1 MADTSKGPH
10 NVLTAAER
18 AAGWRLLFDGES
30 TEHWR
35 GYRSPTFPEGWVI
48 DGDALHRA
56 APAGDII
63 TVEQFTDIDLRLEWK
78 VDEGAG
84 NSGIFF
90 RVSEDHDRVW
100 ETGPEM
106 QVLNNAVHPDGR
118 DPKTA
123 AGSNYALHA
132 PPRDL
137 TRPIGEWNEAR
148 ILVQG
153 QHVELWLNGE
163 QVVAYELF
171 SEDWERRVAASKF
184 GSMPRYGRN
193 ERGHIALQDH
203 GDPVWYRNIKL
214 HLP

>member
-1 MADTSKGPH
+1 MSEAPNTLSGE
-10 NVLTAAER
+10 ER
-18 AAGWRLLFDGES
+18 AGGWRLLFDGLS
-30 TEHWR
+30 TDQWR
-35 GYRSPTFPEGWVI
+35 GYRADTFPDGWVI
-48 DGDALHRA
+48 EDDALHRA

-63 TVEQFTDIDLRLEWK
+63 TVDQFEDFDLRLEWK
-78 VDEGAG
+78 VDDGPG

-118 DPKTA
+118 SPETA

-137 TRPIGEWNEAR
+137 TRPVGEWNEVR
-148 ILVQG
+148 ILVLG
-153 QHVELWLNGE
+153 AHVELWLNGE
-163 QVVAYELF
+163 QAAEYELW

-184 GSMPRYGRN
+184 ATMPRYGRN
-193 ERGHIALQDH
+193 RRGHLALQDH
-203 GDPVWYRNIKL
+203 GDPVWYRNIKVREL
-214 HLP
+214 

>member
-1 MADTSKGPH
+1 M
-10 NVLTAAER
+10 
-18 AAGWRLLFDGES
+18 
-30 TEHWR
+30 
-35 GYRSPTFPEGWVI
+35 
-48 DGDALHRA
+48 
-56 APAGDII
+56 
-63 TVEQFTDIDLRLEWK
+63 
-78 VDEGAG
+78 
-84 NSGIFF
+84 
-90 RVSEDHDRVW
+90 SEDHERVW

-137 TRPIGEWNEAR
+137 TRPVGEWNEVR

-171 SEDWERRVAASKF
+171 SEDWERRVAESKF
-184 GSMPRYGRN
+184 ASMPRYGRN
-193 ERGHIALQDH
+193 DRGHIALQNH

-214 HLP
+214 RIP